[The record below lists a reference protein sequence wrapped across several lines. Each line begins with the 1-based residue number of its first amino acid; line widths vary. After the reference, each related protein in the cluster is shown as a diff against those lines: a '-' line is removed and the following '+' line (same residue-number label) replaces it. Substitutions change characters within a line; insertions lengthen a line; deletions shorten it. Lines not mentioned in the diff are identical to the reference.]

1 MTEVRLMRNSLND
14 VNYEFAEPK
23 YSRFSFVVNPRF
35 AAAAA
40 DKHVRRNPYLIEPGC
55 SGAGGS
61 GRSAGGSTRGSAG
74 GSAGG
79 SSDELRHPDLHV
91 TSAGVFKG
99 PLYPNALAT
108 WELTLRTPEAELPV
122 PFPVEEL
129 MLKAEVEICFK
140 KRPFR

>member
-1 MTEVRLMRNSLND
+1 MGGDHEEVKFVTEVRLLRNTLNG

-35 AAAAA
+35 AAAA
-40 DKHVRRNPYLIEPGC
+40 DKYVRRNPYVVEPGC
-55 SGAGGS
+55 NGAGGS
-61 GRSAGGSTRGSAG
+61 GGGSGE
-74 GSAGG
+74 
-79 SSDELRHPDLHV
+79 ELRHPDLHV

-122 PFPVEEL
+122 PFPLEEL
-129 MLKAEVEICFK
+129 KLKAEVEVCFK